1 MRIVSISLCLTALLA
16 INVPLTG
23 CGDKTAE
30 PKKDKDASAAL
41 SHDGHDHCDHDATHQ
56 HSCEGPHGG
65 HLIELGDKAYQ
76 AKLLRDEKTNTVT
89 VHLLDATG
97 EKTVATAQA
106 EITLQLLRDGKFVE
120 YVLKAAAVKDAAK
133 KGTASQFEIVDEK
146 LVDSLDHDKKTKSR
160 LQVTIDGKPYSGIIE
175 LSGHDHGD
183 HDHGKHNHGDDTDHD
198 DDHKH

>member
-97 EKTVATAQA
+97 EKRLPPPRQKSLCSCFATGSSSNTCSRRPQSKTPRKKARPRSSRSSTRSWS
-106 EITLQLLRDGKFVE
+106 IRLTTTRKP
-120 YVLKAAAVKDAAK
+120 KAACK
-133 KGTASQFEIVDEK
+133 
-146 LVDSLDHDKKTKSR
+146 
-160 LQVTIDGKPYSGIIE
+160 
-175 LSGHDHGD
+175 
-183 HDHGKHNHGDDTDHD
+183 
-198 DDHKH
+198 